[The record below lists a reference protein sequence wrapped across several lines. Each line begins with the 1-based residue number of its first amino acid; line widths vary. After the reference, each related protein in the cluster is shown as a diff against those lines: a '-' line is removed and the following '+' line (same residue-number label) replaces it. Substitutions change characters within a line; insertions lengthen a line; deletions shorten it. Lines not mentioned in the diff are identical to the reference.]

1 MEINRSEAV
10 RHLSNNEAN
19 RITRESICTALL
31 ELMNTKSFDAI
42 TISELVRRAGVS
54 RQSFYRNYRGKEE
67 VVREIEDTLLEELE
81 ESMSDPA
88 YQNDPK
94 LWLIEFFS
102 RIRANEA
109 LVTLLQKADLVHALF
124 ARIPFLV
131 EDRMN
136 LHTPRL
142 HYDIIGKLGALKAI
156 LLEWFNTGMKESEE
170 EMADLCLTYM
180 PEQSLQQ

>member
-67 VVREIEDTLLEELE
+67 VVMEIEDTLLEELE

-124 ARIPFLV
+124 ARISFLV

-170 EMADLCLTYM
+170 EMADLCRTYT

>member
-10 RHLSNNEAN
+10 RRLSNNEAN

-42 TISELVRRAGVS
+42 SISELVRRAGVS

-67 VVREIEDTLLEELE
+67 VVMEIEDTLLEELE

-109 LVTLLQKADLVHALF
+109 LVTLLQK
-124 ARIPFLV
+124 
-131 EDRMN
+131 
-136 LHTPRL
+136 
-142 HYDIIGKLGALKAI
+142 KAI